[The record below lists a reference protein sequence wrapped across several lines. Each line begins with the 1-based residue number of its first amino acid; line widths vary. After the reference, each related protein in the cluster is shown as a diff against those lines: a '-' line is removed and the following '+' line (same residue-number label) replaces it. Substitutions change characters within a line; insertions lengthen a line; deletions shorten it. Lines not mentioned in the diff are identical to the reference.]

1 MPCIL
6 NSKPGP
12 VAKPLYYIGGRRKW
26 SKVLLWKEKALG
38 RMQKVSLLVGRWR
51 GDWAGAVPC

>member
-1 MPCIL
+1 M

-12 VAKPLYYIGGRRKW
+12 VAKTLYYIGGRRKW